1 MTGSL
6 TRKSKG
12 LDLVTRVILQIC
24 SKNNLVGLGTVPV
37 TYLKAESVF
46 FSRIDSSDSVDDARL
61 RVDDELASSVAGR
74 CVNQR
79 VLNPPIVG
87 PVVVHGLDLPCWK
100 FIKRSHSFRSQSFI
114 VLACVPQMS

>member
-1 MTGSL
+1 MYVDNRLSDSQIQRIRLGNSRYL
-6 TRKSKG
+6 KNMFIRIIW
-12 LDLVTRVILQIC
+12 LVWAL
-24 SKNNLVGLGTVPV
+24 PV
-37 TYLKAESVF
+37 TYFEVESVF

-100 FIKRSHSFRSQSFI
+100 F
-114 VLACVPQMS
+114 L